1 MWKECSLRELV
12 SVAVVVLGVTA
23 ASDSR
28 ADTKVFHGSFCVRN
42 GHSSPPAV
50 ELNYTTVGV
59 SNITASNKTI
69 ICPVVRDNEASTMD
83 VTDWDITVNR
93 VGNMSAWTVRLASAS
108 ADGGT
113 THSSTITVP
122 AIDGVQ
128 ELDGGAITSAFT
140 GGVMYLTST
149 MPPSVRLARYQ
160 ITESD

>member
-1 MWKECSLRELV
+1 MWTESSLRNLIT
-12 SVAVVVLGVTA
+12 VAVVVLGVTA

-28 ADTKVFHGSFCVRN
+28 ADTKVFPGILCVRN
-42 GHSSPPAV
+42 GRSTPPAI

-59 SNITASNKTI
+59 SNFTASNKTI

-93 VGNMSAWTVRLASAS
+93 MGNMSAWTVRLASSS
-108 ADGGT
+108 ADGST
-113 THSSTITVP
+113 SFASTITVP
-122 AIDGVQ
+122 AVDGVQ
-128 ELDGGAITSAFT
+128 ELDGTAITSAFE
-140 GGVMYLTST
+140 GGIMFLTST